1 MGIIINY
8 LKKNKIKQ
16 RKKYKNFFQKNYK
29 NKKLKTKITTK
40 NSKLKAQNK
49 NKNKKPPQNKNKNS
63 KPKKSK
69 KKQRRTHLSSTSP
82 KICSRCPNFK
92 KKEKH
97 NCHFFETLKEVPI
110 S

>member
-8 LKKNKIKQ
+8 LKKNKIKT
-16 RKKYKNFFQKNYK
+16 KEEVSNFFQKKLQKQKTQNK
-29 NKKLKTKITTK
+29 NNNKKL
-40 NSKLKAQNK
+40 NAQNK
-49 NKNKKPPQNKNKNS
+49 NKKLFKTKKKTQNQ
-63 KPKKSK
+63 KKSK
-69 KKQRRTHLSSTSP
+69 KKQRRTHLRSTSP

-92 KKEKH
+92 KQEKR

>member
-8 LKKNKIKQ
+8 LKKNKIKT
-16 RKKYKNFFQKNYK
+16 KEEVSNFFQKNYK

-40 NSKLKAQNK
+40 SSMLKTKTKNSSKQKQKLKT
-49 NKNKKPPQNKNKNS
+49 
-63 KPKKSK
+63 K
-69 KKQRRTHLSSTSP
+69 KKQRRTHLRSTSP

-92 KKEKH
+92 KQENH

>member
-1 MGIIINY
+1 MGIINY

-29 NKKLKTKITTK
+29 NKKTQNK
-40 NSKLKAQNK
+40 NNNKKLKAQSSK
-49 NKNKKPPQNKNKNS
+49 QKQKQKTPQNKNKNS
-63 KPKKSK
+63 KQKKSK